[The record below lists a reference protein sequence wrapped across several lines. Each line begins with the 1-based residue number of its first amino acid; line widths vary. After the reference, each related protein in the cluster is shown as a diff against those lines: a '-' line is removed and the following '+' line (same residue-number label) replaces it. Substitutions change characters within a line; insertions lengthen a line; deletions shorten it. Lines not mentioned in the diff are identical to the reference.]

1 MENLSSHSRESSR
14 CLERKIVEQ
23 LSSVRSSLFKRCFS
37 FPGKYHDSATLLA
50 PLFRNSFARRV
61 KEESWH
67 RPPRNETFLHRNYKH
82 RSPNLF
88 SPICSSQSSMRN
100 RCGDRKFVWKPKN
113 GIQGGG
119 TRIRSIRAGAQDF
132 IIQDAAGNG
141 RKNCGRNAAKKQLSK
156 KRSIDDFH
164 RGAPLPPR
172 VPPSEEVSPSL
183 LFPAWIND
191 TVVESGIIE
200 IYVVAGERQGGK
212 RSRRRRARH
221 GWNKKGERKKGE
233 RKKEEERNSLGEQVN

>member
-1 MENLSSHSRESSR
+1 
-14 CLERKIVEQ
+14 
-23 LSSVRSSLFKRCFS
+23 
-37 FPGKYHDSATLLA
+37 
-50 PLFRNSFARRV
+50 
-61 KEESWH
+61 
-67 RPPRNETFLHRNYKH
+67 
-82 RSPNLF
+82 
-88 SPICSSQSSMRN
+88 MR
-100 RCGDRKFVWKPKN
+100 
-113 GIQGGG
+113 
-119 TRIRSIRAGAQDF
+119 
-132 IIQDAAGNG
+132 
-141 RKNCGRNAAKKQLSK
+141 GRNAAKKQLSK

-212 RSRRRRARH
+212 ERSRRRRARH

-233 RKKEEERNSLGEQVN
+233 RKKEEERSSLGEQVN

>member
-1 MENLSSHSRESSR
+1 MVTVNSSGSRKTYPRRGNENSIDPSR
-14 CLERKIVEQ
+14 CARFYN
-23 LSSVRSSLFKRCFS
+23 SRC
-37 FPGKYHDSATLLA
+37 G
-50 PLFRNSFARRV
+50 REW
-61 KEESWH
+61 KEEL
-67 RPPRNETFLHRNYKH
+67 R
-82 RSPNLF
+82 
-88 SPICSSQSSMRN
+88 
-100 RCGDRKFVWKPKN
+100 
-113 GIQGGG
+113 
-119 TRIRSIRAGAQDF
+119 
-132 IIQDAAGNG
+132 
-141 RKNCGRNAAKKQLSK
+141 GRNAAKKQLSK

-212 RSRRRRARH
+212 RARRRRARH

-233 RKKEEERNSLGEQVN
+233 RKKEEERSSLGEQVN

>member
-1 MENLSSHSRESSR
+1 
-14 CLERKIVEQ
+14 
-23 LSSVRSSLFKRCFS
+23 
-37 FPGKYHDSATLLA
+37 
-50 PLFRNSFARRV
+50 
-61 KEESWH
+61 
-67 RPPRNETFLHRNYKH
+67 
-82 RSPNLF
+82 
-88 SPICSSQSSMRN
+88 MRN

-141 RKNCGRNAAKKQLSK
+141 RKNCEEETPRRNNF
-156 KRSIDDFH
+156 RR
-164 RGAPLPPR
+164 RGVSTIFIEVPLF
-172 VPPSEEVSPSL
+172 L
-183 LFPAWIND
+183 LAFLLQRRCRLPFSSSPAWIND

-212 RSRRRRARH
+212 ERSRRRRACH

-233 RKKEEERNSLGEQVN
+233 RKKEEERSSLGEQVN